1 MHYLPWGY
9 RKPTIQLNL
18 PTMKRSKTSLPLTR
32 FVAPKR
38 LTGNFNPVPKIDTPT
53 SSLTP
58 VDDDDSTL
66 KGTDETAENE
76 EVEDAITT
84 SRTNMDTSGSTID
97 GDVNTTI
104 PEEGEEGPDP
114 AAILKSVE
122 TLHQDFIKH
131 QNNFVEFVDKAN
143 SRIIKLEES
152 ISANAQDEEETKCRE
167 GLQVLKSLMA
177 DTYKSSSTKKYVSA
191 LSFGDFDQQQ
201 SRTRSHLSRF
211 TQLDSEDE
219 SAQSPTIDPS
229 ILQPSRLMIEPAQ
242 SSSGTSPDSSSQ
254 IQPSS
259 QIKESDEEPSS
270 NQQEIEAPDIAPV
283 QQPPELNSDVEDL
296 GPESPLPSPQSSP
309 YRPSSSGAA
318 ASRLISIG
326 NSQNIGSS
334 PSPSS
339 PHAIQAT
346 QSPEPIPSPHPTQ
359 HTPVME
365 ATQSTL
371 LTQSTQLTLPTQPT
385 LPTPIQT
392 LTNPPSPPPT
402 NKRLRRNQTLPA
414 RKKPPPPQPPLR
426 KQKTQKTV
434 PKTKSKKKPS
444 TGPTGSLPVGTLKKS
459 QGITRVKGANW
470 PELGP
475 NTVIGLGGYIE
486 CETVSAQIHSWSA
499 DNSALDLFIDLVRV

>member
-9 RKPTIQLNL
+9 RRPTIPLNL

-38 LTGNFNPVPKIDTPT
+38 LTGNTSQVPKIETPT

-58 VDDDDSTL
+58 VEDDDSTM

-84 SRTNMDTSGSTID
+84 NRTNMDTSRSTIA
-97 GDVNTTI
+97 GDEDTAI
-104 PEEGEEGPDP
+104 PDQEEGPDP

-131 QNNFVEFVDKAN
+131 QNDFVEFVDKAN

-152 ISANAQDEEETKCRE
+152 ISSNAQEKKCRE
-167 GLQVLKSLMA
+167 GLQVLKNLMA

-219 SAQSPTIDPS
+219 SVQSPTIDPR
-229 ILQPSRLMIEPAQ
+229 ILQPSRLMIEPAE
-242 SSSGTSPDSSSQ
+242 SSETSPDSSSQ

-259 QIKESDEEPSS
+259 QTKESEEEPPS
-270 NQQEIEAPDIAPV
+270 NQQKVDAPDIAPV
-283 QQPPELNSDVEDL
+283 HQSPELNSDVEDL

-309 YRPSSSGAA
+309 YRPSSSGAV
-318 ASRLISIG
+318 ASRLMSVET
-326 NSQNIGSS
+326 SQHVESS
-334 PSPSS
+334 PPPSF
-339 PHAIQAT
+339 PQATQAT
-346 QSPEPIPSPHPTQ
+346 QSPEPTQIPLPTEPTQ
-359 HTPVME
+359 VLE
-365 ATQSTL
+365 A
-371 LTQSTQLTLPTQPT
+371 TQSTQLTLPPSPV
-385 LPTPIQT
+385 LPTPT
-392 LTNPPSPPPT
+392 HTKPST
-402 NKRLRRNQTLPA
+402 EITGNKRLRRNQTLPA
-414 RKKPPPPQPPLR
+414 RKKPTPSQPSSKKP
-426 KQKTQKTV
+426 KTQKGT
-434 PKTKSKKKPS
+434 TKLKAKKKPS

-459 QGITRVKGANW
+459 LGMIRVKGAQW
-470 PELGP
+470 PDLGP

-486 CETVSAQIHSWSA
+486 CETVSP
-499 DNSALDLFIDLVRV
+499 LRVMEG

>member
-9 RKPTIQLNL
+9 RKPTIPLNL

-38 LTGNFNPVPKIDTPT
+38 LTGNLNQVPKIETPT

-58 VDDDDSTL
+58 VEDDDSTM

-84 SRTNMDTSGSTID
+84 NRTSMNTSGSTIA
-97 GDVNTTI
+97 GDEDTAI
-104 PEEGEEGPDP
+104 PDQEGPDP

-131 QNNFVEFVDKAN
+131 QNDFVEFVDKAN
-143 SRIIKLEES
+143 ARITKLEES
-152 ISANAQDEEETKCRE
+152 ISDNAQDDEQKRCRE

-177 DTYKSSSTKKYVSA
+177 DTYKSSSTKKYVSV

-229 ILQPSRLMIEPAQ
+229 ILQPSRLMIEPAE
-242 SSSGTSPDSSSQ
+242 SSETSPDSSSQ

-259 QIKESDEEPSS
+259 QTKESEEEPPS
-270 NQQEIEAPDIAPV
+270 NQQELEAPDIAPV
-283 QQPPELNSDVEDL
+283 QQSPELNSDVEDL

-309 YRPSSSGAA
+309 YRPSSSGAV
-318 ASRLISIG
+318 ASRLMSFD
-326 NSQNIGSS
+326 NSQHVESS
-334 PSPSS
+334 PP
-339 PHAIQAT
+339 
-346 QSPEPIPSPHPTQ
+346 QSPEPSQIPLPTQ
-359 HTPVME
+359 HTQVLE
-365 ATQSTL
+365 A
-371 LTQSTQLTLPTQPT
+371 TQSTQLTLPPSPV
-385 LPTPIQT
+385 LPTPT
-392 LTNPPSPPPT
+392 HTKPST
-402 NKRLRRNQTLPA
+402 EITGNKRLRRNQTLPA
-414 RKKPPPPQPPLR
+414 RKKPTPSQPSSKKP
-426 KQKTQKTV
+426 KTQKGT
-434 PKTKSKKKPS
+434 TKLKAKKKPS

-459 QGITRVKGANW
+459 LGITRFKGANW
-470 PELGP
+470 PDLGP

-486 CETVSAQIHSWSA
+486 CETVSP
-499 DNSALDLFIDLVRV
+499 LRVMEG

>member
-1 MHYLPWGY
+1 
-9 RKPTIQLNL
+9 
-18 PTMKRSKTSLPLTR
+18 MKRSRTSLPLTR

-38 LTGNFNPVPKIDTPT
+38 LTGNLDQAPKIETPT

-58 VDDDDSTL
+58 VEDDESTM

-76 EVEDAITT
+76 EVEDAVTT
-84 SRTNMDTSGSTID
+84 NRTNMDTSGSTIEGNVD
-97 GDVNTTI
+97 TAM
-104 PEEGEEGPDP
+104 PEEEEGPDP

-152 ISANAQDEEETKCRE
+152 ISSNAQDEEERKCRE

-229 ILQPSRLMIEPAQ
+229 MLQPSRLTIEPAQ

-254 IQPSS
+254 VPPSS
-259 QIKESDEEPSS
+259 QTKESEEEPPS
-270 NQQEIEAPDIAPV
+270 NQHQVDAPDIAPV
-283 QQPPELNSDVEDL
+283 HQSPELNSDVEDL

-309 YRPSSSGAA
+309 SRPSSSGAA
-318 ASRLISIG
+318 ASRLMSVD
-326 NSQNIGSS
+326 NPQHVESS
-334 PSPSS
+334 PPPSF
-339 PHAIQAT
+339 PQATQAT
-346 QSPEPIPSPHPTQ
+346 QSPEPTQTPPPTQ
-359 HTPVME
+359 PTQQLE
-365 ATQSTL
+365 A
-371 LTQSTQLTLPTQPT
+371 TQSTQLTLPPSPI
-385 LPTPIQT
+385 LPTPTPADLQT
-392 LTNPPSPPPT
+392 HPQA

-414 RKKPPPPQPPLR
+414 RKKPTPSQPSSKKP
-426 KQKTQKTV
+426 KAQKGT
-434 PKTKSKKKPS
+434 TKLKAKKKPS

-486 CETVSAQIHSWSA
+486 CETVSLLS
-499 DNSALDLFIDLVRV
+499 LLVKS

>member
-9 RKPTIQLNL
+9 RRPTIPLNL

-38 LTGNFNPVPKIDTPT
+38 LTGNTSQVPKIETPT

-58 VDDDDSTL
+58 VEDDDSTM

-84 SRTNMDTSGSTID
+84 NGTNMDTSASTIA
-97 GDVNTTI
+97 GDEDTAI
-104 PEEGEEGPDP
+104 PVEEEGPDP

-131 QNNFVEFVDKAN
+131 QNNFVDFVDKAN

-152 ISANAQDEEETKCRE
+152 ISSNAQDEEEKKCRE

-229 ILQPSRLMIEPAQ
+229 ILQPSRLMVEPAE
-242 SSSGTSPDSSSQ
+242 SPETSPDSSSQ

-259 QIKESDEEPSS
+259 QTKESEEEPPS
-270 NQQEIEAPDIAPV
+270 NQQKVDAPDIAPV
-283 QQPPELNSDVEDL
+283 HQSPELNSDVEDL

-318 ASRLISIG
+318 ASRLMSVD
-326 NSQNIGSS
+326 NSQYVESS
-334 PSPSS
+334 PPPSF
-339 PHAIQAT
+339 PQAT
-346 QSPEPIPSPHPTQ
+346 QATQAIQSPEPTQ
-359 HTPVME
+359 TSLP
-365 ATQSTL
+365 TQSTQVL
-371 LTQSTQLTLPTQPT
+371 EATLSTQLTLPPSPI
-385 LPTPIQT
+385 LPTPTPTNLQT
-392 LTNPPSPPPT
+392 QPQA

-414 RKKPPPPQPPLR
+414 RKKPAPPQPSLKKP
-426 KQKTQKTV
+426 KTQKGT
-434 PKTKSKKKPS
+434 TKLKAKKKPS

-459 QGITRVKGANW
+459 LGIIRVKGAQW
-470 PELGP
+470 PDLGP

-486 CETVSAQIHSWSA
+486 CETVSP
-499 DNSALDLFIDLVRV
+499 LTVMEG

>member
-9 RKPTIQLNL
+9 RKPTIPLNL

-38 LTGNFNPVPKIDTPT
+38 LTGNINQVPKIETPT
-53 SSLTP
+53 SSLAP
-58 VDDDDSTL
+58 FEDDDSTM

-84 SRTNMDTSGSTID
+84 NRTNMDTSGSTIA
-97 GDVNTTI
+97 GDEDTVI
-104 PEEGEEGPDP
+104 PDREEGPDP

-131 QNNFVEFVDKAN
+131 QNNFVDFVDKAN

-152 ISANAQDEEETKCRE
+152 ISSNAQDEEEKKCRE

-219 SAQSPTIDPS
+219 SVQSPTIDPS
-229 ILQPSRLMIEPAQ
+229 ILQPSRLMIELAE
-242 SSSGTSPDSSSQ
+242 SSETSPDSSSQ

-259 QIKESDEEPSS
+259 QTKESEEEPPS
-270 NQQEIEAPDIAPV
+270 NQQKVDAPDIAPV
-283 QQPPELNSDVEDL
+283 HQSPELNSDVEDL
-296 GPESPLPSPQSSP
+296 GPESPLPSPPSSL

-318 ASRLISIG
+318 ASRLMSVD
-326 NSQNIGSS
+326 NSQHVESS
-334 PSPSS
+334 PPPSF
-339 PHAIQAT
+339 PQAT
-346 QSPEPIPSPHPTQ
+346 QATQPPEPTQTPLPTQ
-359 HTPVME
+359 PTQVLE
-365 ATQSTL
+365 A
-371 LTQSTQLTLPTQPT
+371 TQSTQLTLQ
-385 LPTPIQT
+385 
-392 LTNPPSPPPT
+392 PSPILPIPT
-402 NKRLRRNQTLPA
+402 HTKPSTEVTGNKRLRRNLTLPA
-414 RKKPPPPQPPLR
+414 RKKPTPPQPSLKKP
-426 KQKTQKTV
+426 KTQKGT
-434 PKTKSKKKPS
+434 TKLKAKKKPS
-444 TGPTGSLPVGTLKKS
+444 TGPSGSLPVGTLKKS
-459 QGITRVKGANW
+459 LGVIRVKGANW
-470 PELGP
+470 PDLGH

-486 CETVSAQIHSWSA
+486 CEIVSP
-499 DNSALDLFIDLVRV
+499 LRVMEG

>member
-9 RKPTIQLNL
+9 RKPTIPLNL

-38 LTGNFNPVPKIDTPT
+38 LTGNISQVPKIETPT

-58 VDDDDSTL
+58 VEDDDNTM

-84 SRTNMDTSGSTID
+84 NRTNMDTSGSTIA
-97 GDVNTTI
+97 GDEDTAI
-104 PEEGEEGPDP
+104 PDQEEGPDP

-131 QNNFVEFVDKAN
+131 QNDFVEFVDKAN

-152 ISANAQDEEETKCRE
+152 ISSNAQDEEEKKCRE

-229 ILQPSRLMIEPAQ
+229 ILQPSRLMIQPPQ
-242 SSSGTSPDSSSQ
+242 SSETSPDSSSQ

-259 QIKESDEEPSS
+259 QTKESEKEPPS
-270 NQQEIEAPDIAPV
+270 NQQKVDAPDIAPV
-283 QQPPELNSDVEDL
+283 HQPPELNSDVEDL
-296 GPESPLPSPQSSP
+296 GPESSLPSPQPSP

-318 ASRLISIG
+318 ASRLMSVD
-326 NSQNIGSS
+326 NSQHVESS
-334 PSPSS
+334 RPPSFRR
-339 PHAIQAT
+339 ATQAT
-346 QSPEPIPSPHPTQ
+346 QSPGPTQ
-359 HTPVME
+359 TPLPTQPTQISE
-365 ATQSTL
+365 ATQST
-371 LTQSTQLTLPTQPT
+371 QLSIPLSPI
-385 LPTPIQT
+385 LPTPT
-392 LTNPPSPPPT
+392 HTKPST
-402 NKRLRRNQTLPA
+402 EVTGSKRLRRNQTLPA
-414 RKKPPPPQPPLR
+414 RKKPTTTQPPL
-426 KQKTQKTV
+426 KKPKTQKGT
-434 PKTKSKKKPS
+434 TKLKAKKKPS

-459 QGITRVKGANW
+459 QGIIRVKGAQW
-470 PELGP
+470 PDLGP

-486 CETVSAQIHSWSA
+486 CETVSSQVVES
-499 DNSALDLFIDLVRV
+499 

>member
-9 RKPTIQLNL
+9 RKPTIPLNL

-38 LTGNFNPVPKIDTPT
+38 LTGNINQVPKIETPT

-58 VDDDDSTL
+58 DEDDDSTM

-84 SRTNMDTSGSTID
+84 NRTNMDTSGSTIA
-97 GDVNTTI
+97 GDEDTAI
-104 PEEGEEGPDP
+104 PEEEEGPDP

-122 TLHQDFIKH
+122 SLHQDFIKH

-152 ISANAQDEEETKCRE
+152 ISSNAQDEEEKKCRE

-211 TQLDSEDE
+211 TQLESEDE
-219 SAQSPTIDPS
+219 PAQSPTIDPS
-229 ILQPSRLMIEPAQ
+229 ILQPSRLMIKPAG
-242 SSSGTSPDSSSQ
+242 SSETSPDSSSQ

-259 QIKESDEEPSS
+259 QTKESEEGPPS
-270 NQQEIEAPDIAPV
+270 NQQQVDAPDITPV
-283 QQPPELNSDVEDL
+283 HQSPELNSDVEDL

-318 ASRLISIG
+318 ASRLMSVDG
-326 NSQNIGSS
+326 SQHVESS
-334 PSPSS
+334 PPPSF
-339 PHAIQAT
+339 PQATQATQAT
-346 QSPEPIPSPHPTQ
+346 QSPEPTQTPLPTQ
-359 HTPVME
+359 PTQVLE
-365 ATQSTL
+365 A
-371 LTQSTQLTLPTQPT
+371 TQSTQLTLPPSPI
-385 LPTPIQT
+385 LPTPTYTNLQT
-392 LTNPPSPPPT
+392 QPQA

-414 RKKPPPPQPPLR
+414 RKKPTPSQPSSKKP
-426 KQKTQKTV
+426 KTQKGT
-434 PKTKSKKKPS
+434 TKLKAKKKPS

-459 QGITRVKGANW
+459 LGIIRVKGAQW
-470 PELGP
+470 PDLGP

-486 CETVSAQIHSWSA
+486 CETVSSPTSMVQG
-499 DNSALDLFIDLVRV
+499 